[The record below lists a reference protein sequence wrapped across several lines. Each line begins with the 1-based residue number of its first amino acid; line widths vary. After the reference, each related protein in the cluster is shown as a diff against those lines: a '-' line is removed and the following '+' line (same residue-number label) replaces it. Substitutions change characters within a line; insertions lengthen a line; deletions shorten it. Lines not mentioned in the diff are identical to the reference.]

1 MEVIM
6 PKMGES
12 VSEGTIIKW
21 HKKVGDRVKRDE
33 IIFEISTDK
42 VDTEI
47 PSPADGVLQEIKVNE
62 GGTVEVGTVVAIIN
76 ENGETSV
83 QTQQAEESLK
93 EELKEINTVK
103 EEIKPVVEE
112 KPSEKEEPSEIQSSG
127 EVIDIAMP
135 KMGESVMEG
144 TIIKWHKKV
153 GDKVKKDETIFEIST
168 DKVDTEVPSPEEGI
182 LAEILVAEQETVE
195 VGTIVARISKG
206 DGVPVKKETKE
217 KVPEVKKEEV
227 KVEMKEP
234 ESMHDNFAQVK
245 VMEEED
251 RDPGFLSPLVL
262 NIAKKEN
269 VSYNELKRIKGT
281 GLEGRITK
289 KDILAYVESRKSQP
303 QQPSV
308 KKEEPKAEVKKAPA
322 PSYKPSYSDNEIE
335 KIPMDNI

>member
-1 MEVIM
+1 
-6 PKMGES
+6 
-12 VSEGTIIKW
+12 
-21 HKKVGDRVKRDE
+21 
-33 IIFEISTDK
+33 
-42 VDTEI
+42 
-47 PSPADGVLQEIKVNE
+47 
-62 GGTVEVGTVVAIIN
+62 
-76 ENGETSV
+76 
-83 QTQQAEESLK
+83 
-93 EELKEINTVK
+93 NTVK

-182 LAEILVAEQETVE
+182 LAEILAEQETVE

-281 GLEGRITK
+281 GLEG
-289 KDILAYVESRKSQP
+289 
-303 QQPSV
+303 
-308 KKEEPKAEVKKAPA
+308 
-322 PSYKPSYSDNEIE
+322 
-335 KIPMDNI
+335 KIGRAHV